1 MLLCQIIVTREF
13 KHYNISKHNLKLRS
27 RIYILRKKEKHAKY
41 LLDVIIAK
49 LIQSYFV
56 ILINLLVVYCD
67 GRVLNLQN
75 VCPILMVYIG
85 TVLRHARKMIALPKC
100 QENIYF
106 QYQPSYLLRSWITI
120 QCDKTDY
127 YLYALKQFF
136 GVNLIKERQLH
147 LTPCCLVPHKTVNIA
162 KVDVSI
168 LITSVT
174 IINFTTAIP
183 YLYIRMP

>member
-27 RIYILRKKEKHAKY
+27 RIYRLRKKEKHAKY

-85 TVLRHARKMIALPKC
+85 TMLRHARKMIALPKYK
-100 QENIYF
+100 ENICFHYK
-106 QYQPSYLLRSWITI
+106 PSYLLRSWISATKLTI
-120 QCDKTDY
+120 VFMHSNSFWCQSNLGKATSSY
-127 YLYALKQFF
+127 TMLF
-136 GVNLIKERQLH
+136 G
-147 LTPCCLVPHKTVNIA
+147 
-162 KVDVSI
+162 
-168 LITSVT
+168 TS
-174 IINFTTAIP
+174 
-183 YLYIRMP
+183 

>member
-27 RIYILRKKEKHAKY
+27 RIYRLRKKEKHAKY

-75 VCPILMVYIG
+75 VCPILMVYIF
-85 TVLRHARKMIALPKC
+85 TMLRHARKTIALPKY
-100 QENIYF
+100 QDNMYF
-106 QYQPSYLLRSWITI
+106 IISYLTYSWITMYSAT
-120 QCDKTDY
+120 K
-127 YLYALKQFF
+127 L
-136 GVNLIKERQLH
+136 
-147 LTPCCLVPHKTVNIA
+147 
-162 KVDVSI
+162 
-168 LITSVT
+168 T
-174 IINFTTAIP
+174 IIFMHPNSFWCQSN
-183 YLYIRMP
+183 

>member
-27 RIYILRKKEKHAKY
+27 RIYRLRKKEKHAKY

-85 TVLRHARKMIALPKC
+85 MVLRHVRKMIALPKC

-106 QYQPSYLLRSWITI
+106 HY
-120 QCDKTDY
+120 
-127 YLYALKQFF
+127 
-136 GVNLIKERQLH
+136 
-147 LTPCCLVPHKTVNIA
+147 
-162 KVDVSI
+162 
-168 LITSVT
+168 
-174 IINFTTAIP
+174 
-183 YLYIRMP
+183 